1 MKKHLLLIATA
12 VASAGAGGFAG
23 YKYAER
29 QLVRAFEERL
39 DQETLA
45 MRRLYGAVKT
55 ERSEAVDAVLSD
67 IEVNKMKTEAMPPEV
82 QVLLDEYAGEKPEP
96 VAYHKIKTSD
106 VKVNKK
112 EKELFVRPVFQQD
125 ENRGPIHVISQQE
138 HEENEP
144 SFQQVTLTWYAG
156 DETLTDEREDIIED
170 YTNIIGEHALGRF
183 GDVSEDE
190 NVVHVR
196 NTALMVDYEIIRSNG
211 TYQQE
216 VLGEEPEDKTRPSGR
231 EN

>member
-45 MRRLYGAVKT
+45 MRRLYGAMKKEKDAT
-55 ERSEAVDAVLSD
+55 EEALDQV
-67 IEVNKMKTEAMPPEV
+67 EAELASSTPPEV
-82 QVLLDEYAGEKPEP
+82 QVLLDEYAGEKKEP

-125 ENRGPIHVISQQE
+125 ENRGPIHVISLQE

-144 SFQQVTLTWYAG
+144 SYQQVTLTWYAG

-170 YTNIIGEHALGRF
+170 YTNVIGEHALGRF
-183 GDVSEDE
+183 GDLSEDE

-196 NTALMVDYEIIRSNG
+196 NNVLMVDYEIIRSKG

-216 VLGEEPEDKTRPSGR
+216 VLGEEPADKTRPSGR
-231 EN
+231 ED

>member
-45 MRRLYGAVKT
+45 MRRLYGAIKKEQVAT
-55 ERSEAVDAVLSD
+55 EEALDEVESELNS
-67 IEVNKMKTEAMPPEV
+67 TPPEV

-106 VKVNKK
+106 VKVANK

-125 ENRGPIHVISQQE
+125 ENRGPIHVISLQE

-144 SFQQVTLTWYAG
+144 SYQQATLTWYAG
-156 DETLTDEREDIIED
+156 DEVLTDEREDIIED
-170 YTNIIGEHALGRF
+170 YPNIIGEHALARF

-196 NTALMVDYEIIRSNG
+196 NNVLMVDYEIVRSMG

-231 EN
+231 ED

>member
-1 MKKHLLLIATA
+1 MPAMKKHLPLIATA
-12 VASAGAGGFAG
+12 VASAAIGGVIG

-45 MRRLYGAVKT
+45 MRRLYGAIKKEQVAT
-55 ERSEAVDAVLSD
+55 EEALDE
-67 IEVNKMKTEAMPPEV
+67 IEAELNSTPPEV
-82 QVLLDEYAGEKPEP
+82 QVLLDEYAGEKKDP

-106 VKVNKK
+106 VKVANK

-125 ENRGPIHVISQQE
+125 ENRGPIHVISLQE
-138 HEENEP
+138 YEENEP
-144 SFQQVTLTWYAG
+144 SYQQETLTWYAG
-156 DETLTDEREDIIED
+156 DETLTDVREDIIED
-170 YTNIIGEHALGRF
+170 YTNIIGEHALSRF

-196 NTALMVDYEIIRSNG
+196 NNVLMVDYEILRSPG
-211 TYQQE
+211 TYQQD
-216 VLGEEPEDKTRPSGR
+216 VLGMEPEDNTRPSGR
-231 EN
+231 EG

>member
-45 MRRLYGAVKT
+45 MRRLYGAIKKEQVAT
-55 ERSEAVDAVLSD
+55 EEALD
-67 IEVNKMKTEAMPPEV
+67 EVEAELAKSTPPEV
-82 QVLLDEYAGEKPEP
+82 QVLLDEYAGEKKEP

-125 ENRGPIHVISQQE
+125 EDRGPIHVISLE
-138 HEENEP
+138 EYNENEP
-144 SFQQVTLTWYAG
+144 SFQQETLTWYAG
-156 DETLTDEREDIIED
+156 DETLTDAREDIIED
-170 YTNIIGEHALGRF
+170 HTNIIGQHALARF

-196 NTALMVDYEIIRSNG
+196 NTALMVDYEIVRSMG

-231 EN
+231 ED

>member
-39 DQETLA
+39 DQEMLA
-45 MRRLYGAVKT
+45 MRRLYGVVKT

-67 IEVNKMKTEAMPPEV
+67 IEINKSTPPEV
-82 QVLLDEYAGEKPEP
+82 QVLLDEYAGEKSEP
-96 VAYHKIKTSD
+96 VAYHKIKTSN
-106 VKVNKK
+106 VKVDKK

-125 ENRGPIHVISQQE
+125 ENRGPIYVVSLE
-138 HEENEP
+138 EFNENEP
-144 SFQQVTLTWYAG
+144 SFQQETLTWYAG
-156 DETLTDEREDIIED
+156 DETLTDAREDIIED
-170 YTNIIGEHALGRF
+170 YLNIIGQHALSRF
-183 GDVSEDE
+183 GDVSEDD

-196 NTALMVDYEIIRSNG
+196 NTVLMVDYEIVRSTG
-211 TYQQE
+211 TYQEE
-216 VLGEEPEDKTRPSGR
+216 VLGMEPEDLARPSGR
-231 EN
+231 SD

>member
-1 MKKHLLLIATA
+1 MKKHLHLIATA
-12 VASAGAGGFAG
+12 VVGVTAGSVIG

-45 MRRLYGAVKT
+45 MRRLYGAIKKEQVAT
-55 ERSEAVDAVLSD
+55 EEALD
-67 IEVNKMKTEAMPPEV
+67 EVEAELAESTPPEV
-82 QVLLDEYAGEKPEP
+82 QVLLEEYAGEKKEP
-96 VAYHKIKTSD
+96 VAYHRIKTSN
-106 VKVNKK
+106 VKVNKQ

-125 ENRGPIHVISQQE
+125 ENRGPIHVISLE
-138 HEENEP
+138 EFNENEP
-144 SFQQVTLTWYAG
+144 SFHQETLSWYAG
-156 DETLTDEREDIIED
+156 DKVLTDAREDIIED
-170 YTNIIGEHALGRF
+170 YKNIIGEHALARF

-196 NTALMVDYEIIRSNG
+196 NTVQMVDYEVVRSMG

-216 VLGEEPEDKTRPSGR
+216 VLGEEPGDNTRPSGR

>member
-45 MRRLYGAVKT
+45 MRRLYGAIKKEQVAT
-55 ERSEAVDAVLSD
+55 EEALDEVESELNS
-67 IEVNKMKTEAMPPEV
+67 TPPEV

-106 VKVNKK
+106 VKVANK

-125 ENRGPIHVISQQE
+125 ENRGPIHVISLQE

-144 SFQQVTLTWYAG
+144 SYQQATLTWYAG
-156 DETLTDEREDIIED
+156 DEVLTDDREDIIED
-170 YTNIIGEHALGRF
+170 YPNIIGEHALARF

-196 NTALMVDYEIIRSNG
+196 NNVLMVDYEIVRSMG

-216 VLGEEPEDKTRPSGR
+216 VLGEEPSDKTRPSGR
-231 EN
+231 ED